1 MVFLALGILLVSLI
15 IGVPVPFAF
24 LASAFFFIVTGEY
37 KTSFMIPYGISKLS
51 TTVLFAIPLFI
62 MAGGIMEKG
71 NIGGKLIG
79 LVENFVGKI
88 KGGLGV
94 VAIVSCAVF
103 GSITGSACATLS
115 CIGSIMFPRLEKAGY
130 PRGHSAALLANSAVL
145 GMLIPPSSL
154 MILYAWVG
162 GQSVLACFLSSVIPG
177 IILTALLSV
186 VNIYLLRDD
195 PNIQVTS
202 NEQDYDG
209 KRGFNK
215 FIDAFPALLMPV
227 IVLGGIYAGIMTPTE
242 AAAVSVLYAI
252 PVGMFVYRG
261 LTWKGLWDSL
271 VDSAMTTGVIMVMLY
286 CVMILGRIYV
296 MEGLPTKIL
305 VLLKSISDSKL
316 VILFILNIFMV
327 IMGMLMDDVSST
339 LLSTPLLLPIA
350 IEIGVHPVHFAA
362 IVGVNLGMGNI
373 TPPCAPLLYLGGSL
387 GKAPVGEMLYPT
399 LVMFVFAWIPTLLLT
414 TYMPSLSLW
423 LPRLVLGIN

>member
-79 LVENFVGKI
+79 LVEKFVGKI

-94 VAIVSCAVF
+94 VAVVSCAVF

-177 IILTALLSV
+177 IILTTLLSV
-186 VNIYLLRDD
+186 VNVYLLRND

-202 NEQDYDG
+202 DEQEDDG
-209 KRGFNK
+209 KRGLEK

-252 PVGMFVYRG
+252 PVGMFIYRG
-261 LTWKGLWDSL
+261 LTWKGLWESL

-296 MEGLPTKIL
+296 MEGLPAKIL
-305 VLLKSISDSKL
+305 ALLKSISDSKL
-316 VILFILNIFMV
+316 VILFILNIFMI

-387 GKAPVGEMLYPT
+387 GKAPIGEMLYPT
-399 LVMFVFAWIPTLLLT
+399 LVMFVFAWIPTLILT

-423 LPRLVLGIN
+423 LPRLILGIN

>member
-1 MVFLALGILLVSLI
+1 
-15 IGVPVPFAF
+15 
-24 LASAFFFIVTGEY
+24 
-37 KTSFMIPYGISKLS
+37 
-51 TTVLFAIPLFI
+51 
-62 MAGGIMEKG
+62 
-71 NIGGKLIG
+71 
-79 LVENFVGKI
+79 
-88 KGGLGV
+88 
-94 VAIVSCAVF
+94 
-103 GSITGSACATLS
+103 
-115 CIGSIMFPRLEKAGY
+115 
-130 PRGHSAALLANSAVL
+130 
-145 GMLIPPSSL
+145 MLIPPSSL

-177 IILTALLSV
+177 IILTTLLSI
-186 VNIYLLRDD
+186 VNVYLLRDD

-202 NEQDYDG
+202 GEQDFDG
-209 KRGFNK
+209 KRGLDK

-252 PVGMFVYRG
+252 PVGMFIYKG
-261 LTWKGLWDSL
+261 LTLKGLWDSL

-305 VLLKSISDSKL
+305 ALLKSISDSKL
-316 VILFILNIFMV
+316 VILFILNIFMI

-399 LVMFVFAWIPTLLLT
+399 LVMFVFAWIPTLILT

>member
-94 VAIVSCAVF
+94 VAVVSCAVF

-115 CIGSIMFPRLEKAGY
+115 CIGSIMFPRLERAGY

-177 IILTALLSV
+177 IILTTLLSI
-186 VNIYLLRDD
+186 VNVYLLRDD

-202 NEQDYDG
+202 GEQDFDG
-209 KRGFNK
+209 KRGLDK

-252 PVGMFVYRG
+252 PVGMFIYKG
-261 LTWKGLWDSL
+261 LTLKGLWDSL

-305 VLLKSISDSKL
+305 ALLKSISDSKL
-316 VILFILNIFMV
+316 VILFILNIFMI

-399 LVMFVFAWIPTLLLT
+399 LVMFVFAWIPTLILT